1 MGWAGFFSALIV
13 TVVSLAVVLGLAWI
27 VILMLKKIQDRSFGD
42 SAGVE
47 GPRPLRFIRALPL
60 GPRER
65 VALIEAEGERLL
77 VGVSAGSVTLIAR
90 WPARQDIG

>member
-1 MGWAGFFSALIV
+1 MGWGGFFSALIV

-27 VILMLKKIQDRSFGD
+27 VILMLKKIQDRSFGETPG
-42 SAGVE
+42 AE
-47 GPRPLRFIRALPL
+47 GGRPLRFIRALPL

-90 WPARQDIG
+90 WPARQDAG